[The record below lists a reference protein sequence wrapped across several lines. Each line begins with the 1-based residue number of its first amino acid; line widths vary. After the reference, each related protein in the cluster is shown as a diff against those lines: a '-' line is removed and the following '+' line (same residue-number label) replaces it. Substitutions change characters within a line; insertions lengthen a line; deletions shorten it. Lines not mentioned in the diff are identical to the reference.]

1 MSAGTH
7 NITIEKGVDFEMTL
21 ELKDADGE
29 VINVTGYSFKAE
41 ARRKSSTGV
50 AATFTTAITNAATG
64 AVKVSMPASTTRG
77 LPVGKLLYD
86 LVSSYGGVIKRYV
99 TGIITVQD
107 TITDTTSF

>member
-41 ARRKSSTGV
+41 ARRKSSRTP
-50 AATFTTAITNAATG
+50 F
-64 AVKVSMPASTTRG
+64 
-77 LPVGKLLYD
+77 
-86 LVSSYGGVIKRYV
+86 KRRRN
-99 TGIITVQD
+99 
-107 TITDTTSF
+107 